1 MSKMYEYE
9 QELIENIRGYE
20 DSIDIDHA
28 IFQQYA
34 QKIRQMSE
42 RAYQL
47 FEAGYRDS
55 LHWSHHGIE
64 MAEDNLSDLHR
75 SMVNRA
81 EGARKAAATRKA
93 KKEKQTQ
100 S

>member
-1 MSKMYEYE
+1 MGRLHEYE
-9 QELIENIRGYE
+9 QELVEIINNSQDELEKDHEVFEKYAPMIR
-20 DSIDIDHA
+20 
-28 IFQQYA
+28 
-34 QKIRQMSE
+34 KMSE

-47 FEAGYRDS
+47 FEGGYQDS
-55 LHWSHHGIE
+55 LNWGNHSIS
-64 MAEDNLSDLHR
+64 MANDGLSDLHR

-93 KKEKQTQ
+93 NKAKAT